1 LIFDYYLN
9 EAGYGVVRKIVL
21 NLIRKVEILKSFPKT
36 GQIKPLLPDEVRY
49 LLEGNYKVLYFID
62 NKSVLV
68 IDVFDTRRNP
78 IGISMGL
85 K

>member
-9 EAGYGVVRKIVL
+9 EAGYGVARKIVL

-36 GQIKPLLPDEVRY
+36 GQIEPLLPDGVRY
-49 LLEGNYKVLYFID
+49 LLEGNYKVFYFID
-62 NKSVLV
+62 NKSVVV
-68 IDVFDTRRNP
+68 IDFFDTRRNP